1 MIDTNKIDKIYN
13 YTQLEQLP
21 WAPKMFEFLTNSFRN
36 IITKEMKVIYR
47 VASEMR
53 RHIQIYCLFCIFFCS
68 PGGEGGVFVHLV
80 QNFVKLISRKIHFT
94 QEFSLIILRQQ
105 AQDPTTSGSFQL
117 SKWEL
122 MDKDIKMGKYFLL

>member
-47 VASEMR
+47 VASGNEATYSNLLPILYIFLLPRWR
-53 RHIQIYCLFCIFFCS
+53 RRCFCAFSAKFREIDFTKNTLHTR
-68 PGGEGGVFVHLV
+68 VFSHH
-80 QNFVKLISRKIHFT
+80 FTSTGSRPYHFGLISIE
-94 QEFSLIILRQQ
+94 Q
-105 AQDPTTSGSFQL
+105 
-117 SKWEL
+117 
-122 MDKDIKMGKYFLL
+122 MGING

>member
-1 MIDTNKIDKIYN
+1 M
-13 YTQLEQLP
+13 
-21 WAPKMFEFLTNSFRN
+21 
-36 IITKEMKVIYR
+36 
-47 VASEMR
+47 
-53 RHIQIYCLFCIFFCS
+53 
-68 PGGEGGVFVHLV
+68 HLV

-122 MDKDIKMGKYFLL
+122 MDKDIKMGKYFFYSLPKIVL